1 LSIGTNSLPPAA
13 TAQLSGS
20 TGSGDSQRGAGVH
33 ARPTHEL
40 TRPKLSVVT
49 MVYRS
54 RQFLDEFIAQASA
67 AARANY
73 GDDYELV
80 FVIDGSP
87 DDSLE
92 FLRARQAHDPRITI
106 VDLSRNFGHH
116 QAAWCGLH
124 VARGERVFIIDCDLE
139 VSPDILGSFHDRMQ
153 ATRIDVVYGYQ
164 EKRSGNSASRT
175 VGDLF
180 WRIFNLMS
188 PTIVPRNICTE
199 RLMSRRYVDAL
210 LTMGDRNLFLAG
222 MYFWAGF
229 EQIGVPIQR
238 RPREGRTSYTFFR
251 RVQLMVRAISAFSSV
266 PLQASFWLGL
276 VIAIGSVAYGG
287 WLVTHKLLNPDAVLS
302 GFTSL
307 SLLMTMSTGMIMM
320 GLGVIGLYVSRIY
333 NQTQNRP
340 VFVIRSIY
348 RDGEE
353 QPPL

>member
-1 LSIGTNSLPPAA
+1 VIIGTSSPPLAA
-13 TAQLSGS
+13 TAQASGS
-20 TGSGDSQRGAGVH
+20 KGGGDPQDAGVH
-33 ARPTHEL
+33 ARPTHGLE
-40 TRPKLSVVT
+40 RPKLSVVT

-54 RQFLDEFIAQASA
+54 RQFLDEFIGQASA
-67 AARANY
+67 AARESY
-73 GDDYELV
+73 GDDYELI

-87 DDSLE
+87 DDSLDL
-92 FLRARQAHDPRITI
+92 LRTRQAHDPRITI

-124 VARGERVFIIDCDLE
+124 VARGDRIFIIDCDLE
-139 VSPDILGSFHDRMQ
+139 VSPDILRSFHERML
-153 ATRIDVVYGYQ
+153 ATRADVVYGYQ
-164 EKRSGNSASRT
+164 EKRSGSSASKT

-188 PTIVPRNICTE
+188 PTAVPRNICTE

-229 EQIGVPIQR
+229 EQVGVPIER
-238 RPREGRTSYTFFR
+238 RPRQGRTSYTFFR

-266 PLQASFWLGL
+266 PLQASFWIGL
-276 VIAIGSVAYGG
+276 VIAFISAVYGG
-287 WLVTHKLLNPDAVLS
+287 WLVVHKLLNPDNVLS
-302 GFTSL
+302 GFTTL
-307 SLLMTMSTGMIMM
+307 SLLTSMSAGMIMM

-340 VFVIRSIY
+340 VFLIRSIY
-348 RDGEE
+348 RDGHE
-353 QPPL
+353 QPPP